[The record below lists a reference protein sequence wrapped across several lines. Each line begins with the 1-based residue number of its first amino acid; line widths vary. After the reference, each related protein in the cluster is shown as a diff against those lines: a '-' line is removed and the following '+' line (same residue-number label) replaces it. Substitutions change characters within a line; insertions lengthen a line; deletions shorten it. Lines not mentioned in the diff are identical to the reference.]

1 MIQKIYDFVCKKFN
15 YMYNKIDVV
24 LLIILERGMLINME
38 DVLYDVDIQLAENE
52 NVDQD
57 NSHLD
62 NNEFAQKRELLKRTK
77 IVKQTW
83 SILEIFQKIK
93 DNKLL
98 LNPEYQRNVI
108 WDKAKKTA
116 FIESLF
122 MGIIIP
128 PVYVVEVP
136 GENILEENTYE
147 VVDGKQRLSTI
158 DDFVKGTLILQEKS
172 LEYYPDWFAG
182 KTFSS
187 IRQDHLEMVNEM
199 LSSVL
204 DIYVI
209 TANSPDFTKYDIFSR
224 LNKGAEKLKV
234 NEIRKAIYRSET
246 LKLIEN
252 YVRENINS
260 PQYTMVFTPNDIRR
274 YEDYG
279 RFYRSIAFYIRTNPE
294 KKIVEKYN
302 SRPRE
307 MINDVLYEIQQK
319 SIFLSDDVVVTII
332 QQTIQL
338 LIRFKENANKHYLI
352 DACIHYA
359 VLNPQKIMDLSE
371 IIEKDEVILD
381 TLEKSPQTTTNVNAR
396 AKRIDEIMNN

>member
-1 MIQKIYDFVCKKFN
+1 MCIIQSETYILS
-15 YMYNKIDVV
+15 
-24 LLIILERGMLINME
+24 LLRGGKMNDQLP
-38 DVLYDVDIQLAENE
+38 YDVDIQLAENE
-52 NVDQD
+52 NVEIDV
-57 NSHLD
+57 SHSD
-62 NNEFAQKRELLKRTK
+62 ANEFEHKRELLKKTK

-83 SILEIFQKIK
+83 SILEFFQKIK
-93 DNKLL
+93 EGKLL

-128 PVYVVEVP
+128 PVYVVEIP
-136 GENILEENTYE
+136 GDNILEENTYE

-158 DDFVKGTLILQEKS
+158 DDFIKGTLVLQEKS

-182 KTFSS
+182 KAFSG
-187 IRQDHLEMVNEM
+187 IRQEHSEMVNEM

-209 TANSPDFTKYDIFSR
+209 TANSPEFTKYDIFSR

-246 LKLIEN
+246 LKIIEN
-252 YVRENINS
+252 YVNEHVEDS
-260 PQYTMVFTPNDIRR
+260 QYKMVFTTNDIKR

-279 RFYRSIAFYIRTNPE
+279 RFYRSIAFFVRTNPE
-294 KKIVEKYN
+294 KNCVEQYN

-307 MINDVLYEIQQK
+307 MINDVLYDIQQRN
-319 SIFLSDDVVVTII
+319 IIMDPENVLSII

-338 LIRFKENANKHYLI
+338 LIRFKENSNKQYLI

-359 VLNPQKIMDLSE
+359 VLNPQKVMELANA
-371 IIEKDEVILD
+371 IETDDVILES
-381 TLEKSPQTTTNVNAR
+381 LEKSPQTTTNVNNR
-396 AKRIDEIMNN
+396 AKRVRELMNS

>member
-1 MIQKIYDFVCKKFN
+1 MFELKR
-15 YMYNKIDVV
+15 
-24 LLIILERGMLINME
+24 EGNMDTE
-38 DVLYDVDIQLAENE
+38 GLTYDVDIQLAENE
-52 NVDQD
+52 SVE
-57 NSHLD
+57 LD
-62 NNEFAQKRELLKRTK
+62 NKQIDSNEFERKRELLKKTK

-93 DNKLL
+93 DEKLI

-108 WDKAKKTA
+108 WDKSKKTA

-128 PVYVVEVP
+128 PVYVVEIP
-136 GENILEENTYE
+136 GDNILEENTYE

-158 DDFVKGTLILQEKS
+158 DDFLKGTLVLQEKS

-182 KTFSS
+182 KTFST
-187 IRQDHLEMVNEM
+187 IREEHMEMVNEM

-209 TANSPDFTKYDIFSR
+209 TANSPEFTKYDIFSR

-246 LKLIEN
+246 LKLIEK
-252 YVRENINS
+252 YVQENIDG
-260 PQYTMVFTPNDIRR
+260 PQYTMVFSPNDIKR

-279 RFYRSIAFYIRTNPE
+279 RFYRSLAFYIRTNPE
-294 KKIVEKYN
+294 KDCVERYN

-319 SIFLSDDVVVTII
+319 NIVVEPEIVTAII

-338 LIRFKENANKHYLI
+338 LIRFKENPNRQYLI
-352 DACIHYA
+352 DSCIHYA
-359 VLNPQKIMDLSE
+359 VLNPQRLMDLGGV
-371 IIEKDEVILD
+371 IEKDQAILD
-381 TLEKSPQTTTNVNAR
+381 TLEKSPQTTSNVNNR
-396 AKRIDEIMNN
+396 AKRVHEILNS

>member
-1 MIQKIYDFVCKKFN
+1 MFFVLHGGGKMN
-15 YMYNKIDVV
+15 EQVI
-24 LLIILERGMLINME
+24 
-38 DVLYDVDIQLAENE
+38 YDVDIQLAENE
-52 NVDQD
+52 NVEAD
-57 NSHLD
+57 NARID
-62 NNEFAQKRELLKRTK
+62 ANEFENKRMLLKKTK

-93 DNKLL
+93 ENKLL

-108 WDKAKKTA
+108 WDKSKKTA

-128 PVYVVEVP
+128 PVYVVEIP
-136 GENILEENTYE
+136 GDNILEENTYE

-158 DDFVKGTLILQEKS
+158 DDFIKGMLILQEKS
-172 LEYYPDWFAG
+172 LEYYQDWFAG
-182 KTFSS
+182 KSFAS
-187 IRQDHLEMVNEM
+187 IREEHSEMVNEM

-209 TANSPDFTKYDIFSR
+209 TANSPEFTKYDIFSR

-246 LKLIEN
+246 LKIIEN
-252 YVRENINS
+252 YVNEHVNDT
-260 PQYTMVFTPNDIRR
+260 QYKMVFTTNDIKR

-279 RFYRSIAFYIRTNPE
+279 RFYRSIAFFVRTNPDQDC
-294 KKIVEKYN
+294 VERYN

-319 SIFLSDDVVVTII
+319 NIVLDPQNILSII

-338 LIRFKENANKHYLI
+338 LIRFKENSNKQYLI

-359 VLNPQKIMDLSE
+359 VFNPNKVME
-371 IIEKDEVILD
+371 FTGIIEKDDVILE
-381 TLEKSPQTTTNVNAR
+381 TLEKSPQTTTNVNNR
-396 AKRIDEIMNN
+396 AKRVHELLNS